1 MKQLV
6 GPAQGAPRAA
16 GGGLPRAVEAEKLEA
31 DERLRAPHR
40 PRAGNRGWC
49 WPTAGCAPH
58 PLAGRDLYLRGSFN
72 SWNADEARRFVWACD
87 RFELVTRI
95 DGEHRYKIGSTFGV
109 GLGNHVQVFAGEHTV
124 RLAIDAAGR
133 HHLQVGPRSFADP
146 QAAAVDH
153 PVALGLRF
161 DSRRTA
167 HKQPFGAQPAGTVM
181 HFSVTAPPGVQALT
195 LVLERR
201 RLEGNQEVLDYTE
214 TARLPMQR
222 SADGAAERWTVQ
234 HRFDAVGIHGY
245 WFEAAIDGQR
255 FVLQNNAD
263 PVFWTRE
270 KGSGGAAAVGP
281 MPSHPRLIR
290 RFRQT
295 VYAADFRVPDWAAD
309 AVYYYVFPERFRN
322 GDPANDPA
330 PGRDRYHRGTVEK
343 HASWLDKPWRAGSGD
358 GSDALH
364 NNDFFGGD
372 LEGLIRNLDHIQAL
386 GANTLYL
393 TPIFRAASN
402 HKYDTADY
410 HQVDPAF
417 GSNADFTRLTQAAA
431 QRGLRV
437 VLDAS
442 FNHTGA
448 DSLYFDRY
456 GHFGGQGAYAGSRI
470 RPESPYASWYRF
482 DATQADPDKRFK
494 GWVGVTDLPELDK
507 ASPAWRDFAYRA
519 PDSVTKRWLDA
530 GAAGW
535 RMDVAPW
542 VPDDFWREWRTELK
556 RHKPDAIA
564 IAETWFDA
572 AKFFLGDTFDSTMN
586 YIFRNTALAYAA
598 GGDAR
603 QLVGN
608 LELMREHYPPPAFH
622 ALMNLLSSHDQARSL
637 HVLGWH
643 DDADPAQ
650 ERLAKARYRLALLLQ
665 MSYPG
670 APAVYYGDEVGLSGG
685 DDPDNR
691 RPFPWA
697 DLGGRPDEDL
707 HAEFR
712 RLIAL
717 RNALPV
723 LRRGELGA
731 PLHVDAHVIVLPR
744 RLGETVALT
753 ITSNA
758 AEARTVAFELP
769 PAKISALTACTR
781 RIGTTWRPLAQE
793 HRRHV
798 GQHHAQRGAGHHRHQ
813 VGVTRGQRHGGDLRL
828 VAHLGQE
835 EGHHRGAEHAQRAW
849 PPAARRRSCRA
860 PASTPPWPGT
870 SRRSPS
876 AARRGPAR
884 GHPAAHRTG
893 QRVVGQ
899 RGHQDAQR
907 RWAGLAEA
915 RGQQQ
920 RQQLR
925 LVAHFTQGDDAG
937 RDEKGFHRP
946 QLGAARS
953 SPRASLSR
961 RARPIWSSCNCR
973 RCRRLSSG
981 FMPAPARCRPAVPAS
996 GGSAASPAW
1005 PCAAR

>member
-1 MKQLV
+1 MK
-6 GPAQGAPRAA
+6 
-16 GGGLPRAVEAEKLEA
+16 GGLLALLMVLPALAQA
-31 DERLRAPHR
+31 A
-40 PRAGNRGWC
+40 
-49 WPTAGCAPH
+49 CAPH

-72 SWNADEARRFVWACD
+72 SWNAEESRRFVWACD
-87 RFELVTRI
+87 RFELVARL
-95 DGEHRYKIGSTFGV
+95 DGEHRFKIADDGWSADVDLGGAPGALQRRGAEMQRRFVGTQRFTLDPAMTRLTIEDCPRPAPLGETVLFLRGTMNNWAALDDYAFRYHCDAYYLNVRLEGRHEFKLADAAWSARSTFGV

-146 QAAAVDH
+146 QAAAVDD

-161 DSRRTA
+161 DSRNPA
-167 HKQPFGAQPAGTVM
+167 HKQPFGAQPAGTTMRFV
-181 HFSVTAPPGVQALT
+181 VAAPAGVQAMS
-195 LVLERR
+195 LVLEHR

-214 TARLPMQR
+214 SARLPMQR
-222 SADGAAERWTVQ
+222 TVEGGRERWTAE
-234 HRFDAVGIHGY
+234 HRFDNVGIHGY
-245 WFEAAIDGQR
+245 WFDVTIGGR
-255 FVLQNNAD
+255 RYVLQNNAD

-270 KGSGGAAAVGP
+270 KGSGGTAAVGP
-281 MPSHPRLIR
+281 MPSHPRLVR

-295 VYAADFRVPDWAAD
+295 VHAPDFSVPDWAAD

-322 GDPANDPA
+322 GNPANDPV

-343 HASWLDKPWRAGSGD
+343 HTNWLDKPWRAGSGD

-372 LEGLIRNLDHIQAL
+372 LEGLIRKLDHIQAL

-410 HQVDPAF
+410 HQIDPAF
-417 GSNADFTRLTQAAA
+417 GSNADFTRLTQEAAR
-431 QRGLRV
+431 RGIRV

-442 FNHTGA
+442 LNHTGA
-448 DSLYFDRY
+448 DSVYFDRY

-482 DATQADPDKRFK
+482 DATQTDPDRRFK

-519 PDSVTKRWLDA
+519 PDSVSKRWLDA

-542 VPDDFWREWRTELK
+542 VPDDFWREWRATVK
-556 RHKPDAIA
+556 AQKPDAIT

-603 QLVGN
+603 QLIGN

-650 ERLAKARYRLALLLQ
+650 ERLAKARYRVALLLQ

-697 DLGGRPDEDL
+697 DLGGRPDETM

-717 RNALPV
+717 RQAMPI
-723 LRRGELGA
+723 LRRGTLGA

-744 RLGETVALT
+744 RLGPQLAIVATNNADSAQT
-753 ITSNA
+753 ITLA
-758 AEARTVAFELP
+758 LPPDADGRFVDRLGGAVVEAEAGRLTLTVP
-769 PAKISALTACTR
+769 PRWGLVLDGALR
-781 RIGTTWRPLAQE
+781 RP
-793 HRRHV
+793 
-798 GQHHAQRGAGHHRHQ
+798 
-813 VGVTRGQRHGGDLRL
+813 
-828 VAHLGQE
+828 
-835 EGHHRGAEHAQRAW
+835 
-849 PPAARRRSCRA
+849 
-860 PASTPPWPGT
+860 
-870 SRRSPS
+870 
-876 AARRGPAR
+876 
-884 GHPAAHRTG
+884 
-893 QRVVGQ
+893 
-899 RGHQDAQR
+899 
-907 RWAGLAEA
+907 
-915 RGQQQ
+915 
-920 RQQLR
+920 
-925 LVAHFTQGDDAG
+925 
-937 RDEKGFHRP
+937 
-946 QLGAARS
+946 
-953 SPRASLSR
+953 
-961 RARPIWSSCNCR
+961 
-973 RCRRLSSG
+973 
-981 FMPAPARCRPAVPAS
+981 
-996 GGSAASPAW
+996 
-1005 PCAAR
+1005 